1 MIQKLFIGLFVFQ
14 WVCALVQRP
23 TIDPL
28 SAYSTWTPEAVL
40 PAILSSHVKVTK
52 FFSYRLSA
60 QEIEP
65 VDDEYLTN
73 QSEELSV
80 DPPGVMENDITEIGV
95 NAVLVEPG
103 PLNGE
108 ITLNPNGSFTYT
120 PEAEFIGVDTFTYR
134 LELDDVFSEP
144 AIVRITVLDTQPPQV
159 EWLSPIPDGEVL
171 IVGFKSIL
179 LEVGATDNGV
189 LTGVQFYRWDSLL
202 NGYLDI
208 ALIEAAP
215 YQFELNTMVLNPGWN
230 QIFARAFDEAGNVS
244 ERSWIWVFLV
254 PRFYFP
260 IIFR

>member
-1 MIQKLFIGLFVFQ
+1 MT
-14 WVCALVQRP
+14 AP
-23 TIDPL
+23 
-28 SAYSTWTPEAVL
+28 
-40 PAILSSHVKVTK
+40 
-52 FFSYRLSA
+52 
-60 QEIEP
+60 
-65 VDDEYLTN
+65 
-73 QSEELSV
+73 
-80 DPPGVMENDITEIGV
+80 
-95 NAVLVEPG
+95 
-103 PLNGE
+103 
-108 ITLNPNGSFTYT
+108 
-120 PEAEFIGVDTFTYR
+120 